1 MTTKKIKI
9 KKVTNFDEKN
19 SIYLES
25 EKDEE
30 VEKLYKIWDSV
41 NKNDMGDRKS

>member
-1 MTTKKIKI
+1 
-9 KKVTNFDEKN
+9 VNRN
-19 SIYLES
+19 SLYLES

-41 NKNDMGDRKS
+41 TRNDMDDRKSQSSKSTGGN

>member
-1 MTTKKIKI
+1 M
-9 KKVTNFDEKN
+9 VNRN
-19 SIYLES
+19 SLYLES

-41 NKNDMGDRKS
+41 NRDDMGDRKSQASKSSGGN

>member
-1 MTTKKIKI
+1 MTTKKIKT
-9 KKVTNFDEKN
+9 KKVTNIEN
-19 SIYLES
+19 SLYLES